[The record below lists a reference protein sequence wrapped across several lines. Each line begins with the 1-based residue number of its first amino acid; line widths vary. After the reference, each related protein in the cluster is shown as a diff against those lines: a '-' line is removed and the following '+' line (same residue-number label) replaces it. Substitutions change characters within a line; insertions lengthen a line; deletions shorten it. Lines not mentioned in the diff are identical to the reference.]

1 MWLQAVQQQSVA
13 VRSARVRYAAVCAQK
28 DAAEVARARAT
39 AASMS
44 GWSVGEVAVLMSH
57 LGAIRHAYEH
67 TEHTVV
73 LVMQVICPRCGLSR
87 AMQHMHIVRPSH
99 VRWTGRR
106 SHLRA
111 SFCAAGRCK
120 LRLLCRLE
128 SLFGRRSGA
137 SPRPVGDAAG
147 KVACGALLMHRPPSA
162 SCVRLHADRPPPTG
176 RDDGS

>member
-57 LGAIRHAYEH
+57 LGVIRHAYEH

-73 LVMQVICPRCGLSR
+73 LVMQVTSPRCGLSR
-87 AMQHMHIVRPSH
+87 AMQHMHMRAARH

-106 SHLRA
+106 SDPTCGLLFVLQDDVSFDCCADWKSSLDDVLAHLPGQWGMLQVKLRA
-111 SFCAAGRCK
+111 ARC
-120 LRLLCRLE
+120 
-128 SLFGRRSGA
+128 
-137 SPRPVGDAAG
+137 
-147 KVACGALLMHRPPSA
+147 
-162 SCVRLHADRPPPTG
+162 
-176 RDDGS
+176 